1 MASWPASGSSAAPP
15 GRDSTAF
22 ALLDERLR
30 RWVWEQGWTELRD
43 VQEAAIPLILAGEA
57 DAIIAAATASGKT
70 EAAFLP
76 ILSRI
81 TRDGADAGGVRVL
94 CVSPLKALIND
105 QFSRL
110 DELCARVEVP
120 VHRWHGDVSG
130 SAKGRLLRD
139 PDGVLLI
146 TPESLEALFVLRGHT
161 VPRLFAG
168 LAYVVVDELHAF
180 IGAERGR
187 QVQSL
192 LHRLES
198 AIGRRVPRVGLSATL
213 GDMSLAAAFLRP
225 RGAEGVRVLVS
236 AEGGQELR
244 LQVRGYR
251 TGGPADEEDE
261 DNEDD
266 AVAEDASVAAICDH
280 LFATLRGRHNLVF
293 ANRRAEVEQYAD
305 RLRRRCEAL
314 RAPNEFFPHH
324 GSLSR
329 DLRTDVEALLKDPSR
344 PVSVVCTTTLELGI
358 DIGDMASIAQIGPP
372 PSVAGMRQR
381 LGRSGRRGGPA
392 VMRIYIQEPP
402 LTPEAPLPDALRV
415 ALVQTVA
422 MVELL
427 VAGWYEPPPAEAL
440 HLSTLVQQLLSLIA
454 ERQGVRPLAVWRLLC
469 EGGPFAGVDQA
480 MFADL
485 LRGLGGH
492 DLLVQSVDGTLLLG
506 GAGERLVN
514 QYGFYT
520 AFVTPE
526 EYRVVHEG
534 RTLGALPFRYPLSEG
549 TLIVFAGRRWRVIAV
564 DAPRHTVTVVP
575 AAGGRPPRFSGAAA
589 LVHDRVREE
598 MLRTYTGRAMS
609 AYLDATARA
618 LLEEARDTFH
628 SLALAERR
636 LLPSG
641 RDTLLFPWVG
651 DRATGTL
658 ALQLRARGLSVA
670 TFGPVLE
677 VTGASPG
684 EVRWHLESLRAA
696 GPADARALAAVVAA
710 RRAEK
715 YDGYLPEDLL
725 CAGYASRDLD
735 AEGAWQAAG
744 GLLGG
749 RGGRHAEPGV
759 QGAT

>member
-1 MASWPASGSSAAPP
+1 MASWPASGSSTAPP
-15 GRDSTAF
+15 GRESSAF
-22 ALLDERLR
+22 GLLDERLR

-43 VQEAAIPLILAGEA
+43 VQEAAIPLILAGAA
-57 DAIIAAATASGKT
+57 DVIVAAATATGKT

-76 ILSRI
+76 ILSRLV
-81 TRDGADAGGVRVL
+81 RDGADAGGVRVL

-105 QFSRL
+105 QFDRL
-110 DELCARVEVP
+110 DELCARVEIP
-120 VHRWHGDVSG
+120 VHRWHGDVS
-130 SAKGRLLRD
+130 SAAKGRLLRD

-146 TPESLEALFVLRGHT
+146 TPESLEAHFVLRGHS
-161 VPRLFAG
+161 VPRLFAA
-168 LAYVVVDELHAF
+168 LDYVVVDELHAF

-192 LHRLES
+192 LHRLET
-198 AIGRRVPRVGLSATL
+198 AIGRRVPRIGLSATL
-213 GDMSLAAAFLRP
+213 GDMSLAAGFLRP
-225 RGAEGVRVLVS
+225 RDAGAVRVLVS
-236 AEGGQELR
+236 GEGGQELR

-251 TGGPADEEDE
+251 TGGQEGDGGAADGGDDAEDEED
-261 DNEDD
+261 DTAAD
-266 AVAEDASVAAICDH
+266 DASVAAICDH

-329 DLRTDVEALLKDPSR
+329 ELRTDVEALLKDPSR

-402 LTPEAPLPDALRV
+402 LTAESPLPDALRT

-454 ERQGVRPLAVWRLLC
+454 ERHGVWPAAAWRLLC
-469 EGGPFAGVDQA
+469 ESGPFAGVDQA
-480 MFADL
+480 MFAAL

-506 GAGERLVN
+506 AAGERLVN
-514 QYGFYT
+514 HYGFYT

-534 RTLGALPFRYPLSEG
+534 RTLGALPFRYPLTEG
-549 TLIVFAGRRWRVIAV
+549 TLIVFAGRRWRVTAV

-589 LVHDRVREE
+589 LVHDRVRAE
-598 MLRTYTGRAMS
+598 MLRVYTGREAPV
-609 AYLDATARA
+609 YLDATAHA
-618 LLEEARDTFH
+618 LLEEARGTFRR
-628 SLALAERR
+628 LELAERR
-636 LLPSG
+636 LLESG
-641 RDTLLFPWVG
+641 RDTLLFPWTG

-658 ALQLRARGLSVA
+658 ALQLRARGLPVA
-670 TFGPVLE
+670 TFGPIVE
-677 VTGASPG
+677 VAGMPAG
-684 EVRWHLESLRAA
+684 EVRRHLEALRAA
-696 GPADARALAAVVAA
+696 GPADARTLAAAVAA
-710 RRAEK
+710 KRVEK
-715 YDGYLPEDLL
+715 HDGFLPDELL

-735 AEGAWQAAG
+735 AEGAWRAVV
-744 GLLGG
+744 GLLEG
-749 RGGRHAEPGV
+749 
-759 QGAT
+759 